1 MGDSFFFLKK
11 CLDGVEKMVYIIMVI
26 KVSMAIPSFVDV
38 DEFKRLC
45 SEHTLSEVATY
56 YGRNV
61 STIGNWRRQ
70 LGISK
75 PSDRIDISDDSIKFD
90 YDNG

>member
-1 MGDSFFFLKK
+1 
-11 CLDGVEKMVYIIMVI
+11 MVYIIMVI
-26 KVSMAIPSFVDV
+26 DILSEVSMAIPSFVDV
-38 DEFKRLC
+38 EEFKRLC

-61 STIGNWRRQ
+61 STIGNWRRH

-75 PSDRIDISDDSIKFD
+75 PK
-90 YDNG
+90 